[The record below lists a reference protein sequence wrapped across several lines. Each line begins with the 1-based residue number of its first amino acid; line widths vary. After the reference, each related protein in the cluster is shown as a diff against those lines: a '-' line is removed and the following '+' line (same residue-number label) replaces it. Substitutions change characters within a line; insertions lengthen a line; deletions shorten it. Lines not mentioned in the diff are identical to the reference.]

1 MIIPLLVMLFATLLT
16 VLTHWR
22 HRYRTWQAPPLLRNR
37 RVFGID
43 RAGELLRAVRESRL
57 LETLSCYVRQAG
69 NTLEYALLG
78 RTGIVT
84 TEPVNIAT
92 LLAMDKGSRRTCHE
106 VIIMFR
112 C

>member
-1 MIIPLLVMLFATLLT
+1 MIKHCVAKLK
-16 VLTHWR
+16 
-22 HRYRTWQAPPLLRNR
+22 QANKILSDYQGCLPAPLLRNH

-43 RAGELLRAVRESRL
+43 RVGELLRAVRESRL

-78 RTGIVT
+78 RTGIAT
-84 TEPVNIAT
+84 IEPDNIAT
-92 LLAMDKGSRRTCHE
+92 LLATDKGSWMSCHE
-106 VIIMFR
+106 AIIMFR

>member
-16 VLTHWR
+16 ANKILSD
-22 HRYRTWQAPPLLRNR
+22 YQGCLPAPLLRNR